1 MAENRVRD
9 WNRVRDMYEG
19 VDEHGM
25 TEAQKKAHRDE
36 TLLNNPD
43 VLFRI
48 YRKGKLHVLLFMPT
62 DTEEWKK
69 VIQDRIQD
77 RIDAD
82 PSVQLT
88 ERRDI
93 KGDLPIINMS
103 GPENHLEH
111 ICDIFDQLYNQVQE
125 NIQNRAA
132 PQRNLVA
139 EIEGLNVRIRKLED
153 QVQIPGAEIEEL
165 NVRIR
170 ELEDQVQIPG
180 AEIEELNVRI
190 RELEDQLQILQ
201 RQLSEEVRRNATED
215 EGAEAQNNPEDD
227 VEELR
232 ERIRELELENRKLR
246 GLQDD

>member
-139 EIEGLNVRIRKLED
+139 EIEGLNVRIR
-153 QVQIPGAEIEEL
+153 
-165 NVRIR
+165 
-170 ELEDQVQIPG
+170 
-180 AEIEELNVRI
+180 
-190 RELEDQLQILQ
+190 ELEDQLQILQ

>member
-1 MAENRVRD
+1 
-9 WNRVRDMYEG
+9 MYDG
-19 VDEHGM
+19 VDEDGM
-25 TEAQKKAHRDE
+25 NEAQKKAHRDE

-48 YRKGKLHVLLFMPT
+48 YQQGRLHVLLFMPT

-69 VIQDRIQD
+69 VIQDRIRD
-77 RIDAD
+77 RSRAD

-103 GPENHLEH
+103 GPEDHLEY

-139 EIEGLNVRIRKLED
+139 EIEGLNVRIREPED

-170 ELEDQVQIPG
+170 ELED
-180 AEIEELNVRI
+180 R
-190 RELEDQLQILQ
+190 LQILQ